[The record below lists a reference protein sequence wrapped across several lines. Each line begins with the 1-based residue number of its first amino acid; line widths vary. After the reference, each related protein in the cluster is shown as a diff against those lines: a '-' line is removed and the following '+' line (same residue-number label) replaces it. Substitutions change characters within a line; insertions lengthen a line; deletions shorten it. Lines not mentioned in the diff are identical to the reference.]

1 VDLSRF
7 VRTTLFAV
15 LAVTLGTGGPA
26 AAQSITV
33 QNGATVAVD
42 NGAALDLQGGTM
54 ALGGTGATARLREQ
68 NNGRVTGGTLTAT
81 RSLNAPSSVDV
92 AGLGAEISTSEDLGD
107 VTVERRH
114 TVQTSPSGGE
124 SIARYY
130 DVSVTGTN
138 SGLDATLTHHYAD
151 PELNGR
157 PESDLNLF
165 ASTDGGDTWR
175 KEGADGRDTGIN
187 TVTASGIDSFGGQ
200 RWTLGTGLVQTT
212 LYVDESATGGANNGT
227 SWGDAYV
234 HLQDALDK
242 ANSSPS
248 FTFEVRVAEGT
259 YVPDEDDIA
268 NDGVNDES
276 ESRDHNP
283 DDETER
289 FTIIENNVQLF
300 GGYPPEGGTRDPAAN
315 PTVLSGDVTQNDDS
329 FAPNTDSDN
338 DGTTP
343 AQTDH
348 INGPNAHHV
357 VVLDGRVSGDITSV
371 TVLDG
376 ITVTAGQA
384 NGSGDATSGGGLFCD
399 GFGSGNECS
408 PTLQSVDFIGNTA
421 DNLGG
426 AISNDG
432 RSDGIASPRIT
443 NATFANNTAGIDG
456 GAMYNDSN
464 DGGTSSPPITN
475 AVFVNNS
482 ASQQGGAVHNDGRGS
497 GDPSSTSSPPITNT
511 VFVGNHA
518 GGEGGALYNKG
529 NEAESSP
536 RILNCTLIDNTAL
549 NSGGAMYNNGPS
561 GGTSS
566 PQITN
571 TILWGNRA
579 GSSGDEIYNNNT
591 SNDDPVLT
599 HTIIQGG
606 VNGSGVGGD
615 PNSNNGG
622 NLDRH
627 PRLEYAPL
635 PAGDDGTFATNDD
648 GLHPTPVSP
657 ALNAGVNDSV
667 TVAKDLTGAS
677 RVQNTTVDIGAYEGG
692 EDQARTIYVDAS
704 ATGANDGTSWNDA
717 DTRLQD
723 TSSLQRGALGYA
735 TGNDEI
741 RVAEGVYT
749 PQKEDTSFTITGL
762 QDGLTVKGGYDG
774 AGARNP
780 ENFPTVLSGD
790 INDDD
795 TNKTSDGVTPTASD
809 TVGPNSHHVLVYDG
823 GDQIGPN
830 VTPNITNSTVLDGV
844 IVTGGQADGSSN
856 VEDFGGGLFC
866 DGDGVDNECSPL
878 IKNVRFRGNF
888 ANFGGAIF
896 NEGTGGVSSPQIA
909 NSSFVSNKADD
920 RGGAIH
926 NDGNSDGD
934 SNPIITG
941 TKFVK
946 NTSAIDGGAI
956 YNNANGGNSSPAIRE
971 VLFAENEAMSDGG
984 ALFNNG
990 VGDGSSNPVIQNAVF
1005 VNNNAGGDGGA
1016 LHSLVG
1022 SSGTSSPELINTVF
1036 AQNTASSDGGAIAH
1050 VTSGGDIRP
1059 SIVNATFSGN
1069 TADRGGAMHNDGG
1082 AAEPEIVN
1090 SILWGNSAST
1100 SGDEIYN
1107 DAASPTL
1114 THTIIEGGVPGS
1126 GISENNGS
1134 STTDGDDNLA
1144 LNPQFSGAG
1153 SLAGDDGTLATV
1165 DDSLGLGYDSPAFDA
1180 GTNAP
1185 FQSGA
1190 VADTVTTDLT
1200 GAGRRQDLDGDG
1212 TATVNLGAYESVVP
1226 AAPTAS
1232 LKRVASVT
1240 GAGVSG
1246 TVNPRGADASVRLRL
1261 YPTGRPNQDTLLK
1274 ADTRIGAV
1282 TQRVEATARSLDP
1295 TMQYTAE
1302 LRADNAEG
1310 GPVTD
1315 ALSFETPPA
1324 PALKKE
1330 DTGAAIEMTYTTPGP
1345 VPTLTDTSFFA
1356 RKGGGGGYQSLSISK
1371 VEGFSTGTE
1380 GELRLRAQLPGSL
1393 IGLRGVDY
1401 YAEVTEDADRYT
1413 VPAGG
1418 KSRASARPL
1427 HLPVSFES
1435 LSPPSSVTED
1445 LSQEETYRMVSI
1457 PAAVDPTAA
1466 LTDRYGSYRPAQW
1479 RVLQWDASAGSYR
1492 EFPALDSTD
1501 LTAGNGFWLIT
1512 EQGTPLSLGKGR
1524 TVDASTRRRVAL
1536 DPGWNQVGTPFPY
1549 AVPWDTVRA
1558 ESGFTAAELDG
1569 PYRRGPDGYQTD
1581 AALQPWRGYFVFNAT
1596 SSADTLLIPPVNAN
1610 AQKARSQRLAARTG
1624 RPDKSS
1630 AGYTLRVTA
1639 SAKSG
1644 TSTALMGLRSGAKAG
1659 RDQYDIAK
1667 PPSVRPV
1674 PQVSVTE
1681 AVGERSVPH
1690 AKSVKP
1696 AGGSGQTWTLRL
1708 RRPARADAPASVRL
1722 DWSDSGSLPEG
1733 QSRYVIDPST
1743 ETRVAS
1749 GKRFSIKK
1757 GETKTLKVIIG
1768 TEQYARKNSEAPL
1781 KEYET
1786 ALRGNYPNPFDEATT
1801 LEYTLSREREV
1812 TMQVYNV
1819 LGQRVETLV
1828 DARTSAG
1835 LHTVTWNGTN
1845 RYGERVGSG
1854 VYFVRMEA
1862 GPTTETQKVVLV
1874 R

>member
-1 VDLSRF
+1 MDLSRF

-15 LAVTLGTGGPA
+15 LAVTLGTGTPA

-33 QNGATVAVD
+33 QNGATVAVE

-54 ALGGTGATARLREQ
+54 DLGGTGATARLREQ
-68 NNGRVTGGTLTAT
+68 NNGRVTGGTLSAT
-81 RSLNAPSSVDV
+81 RSLNAPSGVDV

-114 TVQTSPSGGE
+114 TVQTSADGGE
-124 SIARYY
+124 SIGRYY

-157 PESDLNLF
+157 PESELNLF
-165 ASTDGGDTWR
+165 ASEDGGSTWR
-175 KEGADGRDTGIN
+175 KEGADGRDTGTN
-187 TVTASGIDSFGGQ
+187 TVTVNGIDALGGE

-227 SWGDAYV
+227 SWSDAYV
-234 HLQDALDK
+234 HLQDALDQ
-242 ANSSPS
+242 ANNNPS
-248 FTFEVRVAEGT
+248 FTFEVRVAAGT
-259 YVPDEDDIA
+259 YFPDEDKDDSRT
-268 NDGVNDES
+268 DGNVDES
-276 ESRDHNP
+276 
-283 DDETER
+283 
-289 FTIIENNVQLF
+289 FTIAEDNVQMF
-300 GGYPPEGGTRDPAAN
+300 GGYPPGGGTRDPTAH
-315 PTVLSGDVTQNDDS
+315 PTVLSGDVDGNDATTTDGVTRTPGDIDGDNS
-329 FAPNTDSDN
+329 NNVLYLEGGGTNITRNTI
-338 DGTTP
+338 
-343 AQTDH
+343 
-348 INGPNAHHV
+348 ING
-357 VVLDGRVSGDITSV
+357 VLV
-371 TVLDG
+371 TG
-376 ITVTAGQA
+376 GQA
-384 NGSGDATSGGGLFCD
+384 SGASFSGKRGAGLFCS
-399 GFGSGNECS
+399 GEGAGNECS
-408 PTLQSVDFIGNTA
+408 PLIRDATFIGNRA
-421 DNLGG
+421 DDGGGSGDGAAIFNNGNDGTSSPTIVNGAFVNNEAVANGG
-426 AISNDG
+426 AIYNSGADNG
-432 RSDGIASPRIT
+432 SGGISSPLIV
-443 NATFANNTAGIDG
+443 NAVFANNTA
-456 GAMYNDSN
+456 
-464 DGGTSSPPITN
+464 
-475 AVFVNNS
+475 VNT
-482 ASQQGGAVHNDGRGS
+482 R
-497 GDPSSTSSPPITNT
+497 
-511 VFVGNHA
+511 
-518 GGEGGALYNKG
+518 GGALFNAADG
-529 NEAESSP
+529 S
-536 RILNCTLIDNTAL
+536 
-549 NSGGAMYNNGPS
+549 S

-566 PQITN
+566 PTIVNATFTGN
-571 TILWGNRA
+571 TAGTSDGAIYDDEANGGSADPTIQNSILWGNQP
-579 GSSGDEIYNNNT
+579 GDINQGNGVTIEY
-591 SNDDPVLT
+591 
-599 HTIIQGG
+599 TIIEEGCSATCNANVAG
-606 VNGSGVGGD
+606 
-615 PNSNNGG
+615 P
-622 NLDRH
+622 
-627 PRLEYAPL
+627 PRFEYPPR
-635 PAGDDGTFATNDD
+635 PAGDDGIFRTDDD
-648 GLHPTPVSP
+648 GLHVTPGSP
-657 ALNAGVNDSV
+657 AIDAGDDLAIGLPADITGTPHDV
-667 TVAKDLTGAS
+667 TI
-677 RVQNTTVDIGAYEGG
+677 DIGAYEGG
-692 EDQARTIYVDAS
+692 EDQARTIYVDTDNGS
-704 ATGANDGTSWNDA
+704 GPYDGTSWATA
-717 DTRLQD
+717 DTTLQD
-723 TSSLQRGALGYA
+723 TASIASGALSYA
-735 TGNDEI
+735 TDNDEI
-741 RVAEGVYT
+741 RMAEGVYT
-749 PQKEDTSFTITGL
+749 PQKEDTSFTITGV
-762 QDGLTVKGGYDG
+762 QDGLIVKGGYDG
-774 AGARNP
+774 SGSRNP

-795 TNKTSDGVTPTASD
+795 NNKTSAGVTPTASD

-844 IVTGGQADGSSN
+844 IVTGGQADGSLN
-856 VEDFGGGLFC
+856 VEDFGGALFC

-888 ANFGGAIF
+888 AHFGGAIF

-990 VGDGSSNPVIQNAVF
+990 AGDGSTNPVIQSAVF
-1005 VNNNAGGDGGA
+1005 VNNDAGGDGGA
-1016 LHSLVG
+1016 LFSLVG
-1022 SSGTSSPELINTVF
+1022 TSGTSSPELINTVF

-1069 TADRGGAMHNDGG
+1069 TADRGGAMYNDGG

-1090 SILWGNSAST
+1090 SILWGNIAST

-1114 THTIIEGGVPGS
+1114 TYTIIEGGVPGS

-1134 STTDGDDNLA
+1134 STTDGGDNLA

-1153 SLAGDDGTLATV
+1153 SLAGEDGTLATV
-1165 DDSLGLGYDSPAFDA
+1165 DDSLALGYDSPAFDA

-1185 FQSGA
+1185 FTSGG
-1190 VADTVTTDLT
+1190 VAQNVTTDLT
-1200 GAGRRQDLDGDG
+1200 GASRRQDLDGDG

-1232 LKRVASVT
+1232 LRRVASVT

-1261 YPTGRPNQDTLLK
+1261 YPTGRPDQDTLLK

-1295 TMQYTAE
+1295 TTQYTAE
-1302 LRADNAEG
+1302 LRAENAEG
-1310 GPVTD
+1310 GPVTNT
-1315 ALSFETPPA
+1315 LSFETPPA
-1324 PALKKE
+1324 PALKK
-1330 DTGAAIEMTYTTPGP
+1330 DDPGAAIEMTYTTPGP

-1356 RKGGGGGYQSLSISK
+1356 RKGGGDGYQSLSISE
-1371 VEGFSTGTE
+1371 VEGFSAGTE

-1401 YAEVTEDADRYT
+1401 YADVTEDADRYT

-1435 LSPPSSVTED
+1435 FSPPASVTED

-1457 PAAVDPTAA
+1457 PAAGDPTAA

-1479 RVLQWDASAGSYR
+1479 RVLQWDASENTYR

-1501 LTAGNGFWLIT
+1501 LTAGNAFWLVT
-1512 EQGTPLSLGKGR
+1512 EQGTPLSLGTGR

-1558 ESGFTAAELDG
+1558 ESGFTATELDG
-1569 PYRRGPDGYQTD
+1569 PYRLGSQGYQTD
-1581 AALQPWRGYFVFNAT
+1581 TALRPWRGYFVFNAT
-1596 SSADTLLIPPVNAN
+1596 GTTDTLSIPPVNAN
-1610 AQKARSQRLAARTG
+1610 AQKARSQRLATRTG

-1639 SAKSG
+1639 SAKNG
-1644 TSTALMGLRSGAKAG
+1644 TSTALMGLRAGAKAG
-1659 RDQYDIAK
+1659 RDRYDIAK

-1681 AVGERSVPH
+1681 SVGERSVPH
-1690 AKSVKP
+1690 AKSVKS

-1722 DWSDSGSLPEG
+1722 DWSAEGRLPEG
-1733 QSRYVIDPST
+1733 QSRYIIDLST
-1743 ETRVAS
+1743 ETRVTP
-1749 GKRFSIKK
+1749 GKRFSLEK
-1757 GETKTLKVIIG
+1757 GETRELKVIVG
-1768 TEQYARKNSEAPL
+1768 TERYARKNSEAPL
-1781 KEYET
+1781 QKYET
-1786 ALRGNYPNPFDEATT
+1786 TLRGNYPNPFDETTT
-1801 LEYTLSREREV
+1801 LEYTLSQEREV

-1835 LHTVTWNGTN
+1835 LHTVTWDGTN
-1845 RYGERVGSG
+1845 RYGDRVGSG

-1862 GPTTETQKVVLV
+1862 GSTTETQKVVLV